1 MSKLTLMEKV
11 FSCAQRGEILPIK
24 GHTKIVLADPL
35 TGKPKEVVE
44 SDNMVTNAVASVLA
58 NNFCGIS
65 DFSRIMPLRKLF
77 AGVMLFQ
84 NEMVESADGY
94 NVPSDIVNPM
104 IAHAGDLANDT
115 ESFLRGSPV
124 PSDYEITDTSIKQ
137 VFFWPT
143 THGNGTIRCCC
154 CVPATFGN
162 MGAKPFNDEFSPI
175 SQLNI
180 ANNMPNVRSVSKE
193 DFYKYPISISADGLT
208 GKCLWISGTTF
219 TETTVRHD
227 FTKFGI
233 MRGIN
238 DWTKESERTATIRT
252 FDLTK
257 TSVFEDDDYYWIYQI
272 TSATSLKID
281 KVAKSDMTVTQ
292 GDVTFSGIAINTGDI
307 GFSGRPINIATP
319 RFAYDG
325 KYLYLPNSSANGI
338 VAVNP
343 KDSSDA
349 FALDGT
355 VTIKVGCGSVAT
367 SGGRQGA
374 TPLVMSSGFVVGG
387 NYIINGNTAYQI
399 KEMAGINCG
408 DQYFYGRC
416 QGFLVRRGASVYE
429 ATHHWYD
436 TDRSNIGQG
445 AALLQTFLS
454 TINNVDEV
462 VKTSARTMSV
472 IYTLR
477 EST

>member
-24 GHTKIVLADPL
+24 GHTKIILADPL
-35 TGKPKEVVE
+35 TGKPKEIVE

-58 NNFCGIS
+58 NNYCGTT
-65 DFSRIMPLRKLF
+65 DFSRTMPLRKLF

-84 NEMVESADGY
+84 NEMAESADGY
-94 NVPSDIVNPM
+94 NVPSDLINPM

-162 MGAKPFNDEFSPI
+162 MGAKPFNDQFSPL
-175 SQLNI
+175 SQLGMDTSI
-180 ANNMPNVRSVSKE
+180 PNNMSVSKE

-252 FDLTK
+252 FNINK
-257 TSVFEDDDYYWIYQI
+257 TSVFEDDDYYWIYEI
-272 TSATSLKID
+272 TSSTSLKID

-292 GDVTFSGIAINTGDI
+292 GDVTFSGVAFSTSNI
-307 GFSGRPINIATP
+307 GLSDRPLNIATP

-325 KYLYLPNSSANGI
+325 TYLYLPNSTGNGF

-343 KDSSDA
+343 NDSSDA

-355 VTIKVGCGSVAT
+355 VNLRLTPEAYGSGHT
-367 SGGRQGA
+367 EGA
-374 TPLVMSSGFVVGG
+374 NPVVISSGFIVGQ
-387 NYIINGNTAYQI
+387 NYLINGNTVYQT
-399 KEMAGINCG
+399 KEYQDIQMSSENYDRRIYM
-408 DQYFYGRC
+408 D
-416 QGFLVRRGASVYE
+416 LIRRGASVYGIGHQWWW
-429 ATHHWYD
+429 ASY
-436 TDRSNIGQG
+436 RAGQG
-445 AALLQTFLS
+445 SLLLQTFLS

-477 EST
+477 EAT

>member
-35 TGKPKEVVE
+35 TGKPKEIVE

-58 NNFCGIS
+58 NNFCGIT

-84 NEMVESADGY
+84 NEMTESADGY
-94 NVPSDIVNPM
+94 NVPSDLVNPM

-162 MGAKPFNDEFSPI
+162 MGAKPFNDEFSPL
-175 SQLNI
+175 SQLAMDNSL
-180 ANNMPNVRSVSKE
+180 PNVPDVSKTY
-193 DFYKYPISISADGLT
+193 FYKYPISISADGLT

-219 TETTVRHD
+219 SESTVRHD

-238 DWTKESERTATIRT
+238 DWTLESERTATIRT
-252 FDLTK
+252 FNLAK
-257 TSVFEDDDYYWIYQI
+257 SSVFEDETCYWIYEI
-272 TSATSLKID
+272 TSSTSLKID

-292 GDVTFSGIAINTGDI
+292 GDVTFSGVSFSTSDI
-307 GFSGRPINIATP
+307 GLSGRPLNIATP

-325 KYLYLPNSSANGI
+325 TYLYLPNSSGNGF

-355 VTIKVGCGSVAT
+355 VNLRLVPRAYGNGNY
-367 SGGRQGA
+367 QGA
-374 TPLVMSSGFVVGG
+374 NPVVISSGFVVGQ
-387 NYIINGNTAYQI
+387 NYIINGNTVYQT
-399 KEMAGINCG
+399 KEHNSIQKSG
-408 DQYFYGRC
+408 DDYG
-416 QGFLVRRGASVYE
+416 GDVYLDLIRRGASVYE
-429 ATHHWYD
+429 SEHQWYWSSY
-436 TDRSNIGQG
+436 RGGQG
-445 AALLQTFLS
+445 SALLQTFLS

-477 EST
+477 EAT